1 MPAATALRVLV
12 ATSSVALVACRP
24 PAGAAPAQSPAVP
37 QKAVPPAPSG
47 PAPLSPLGAEEKAL
61 AARLSATV
69 SHLAGDIG
77 ERNSERAWNLASATD
92 DLAVTLEQVGF
103 SVRRQGVRAGDDVV
117 QNLEVRVPGGQ
128 NGREAI
134 VVGAHF
140 DSAPGSPGADANA
153 SGVAAVVELA
163 RALRQAKPSRALCFA
178 LFVNGEAPHYG
189 TDRMG
194 ALASAKDLFAS
205 GLEVKGM
212 VALDG
217 IGAYSTAE
225 KSQSTPKGLS
235 AALPERADFIALL
248 SSARS
253 SGFADAFFPAFQ
265 KSATLPVFRGTLPEG
280 PVPFPGDHWAFEVV
294 GLPALLVTDTGSARS
309 AHARQKTDLPATLDF
324 DRMARVVSA
333 LEIALREF
341 AG

>member
-12 ATSSVALVACRP
+12 ATSPLVFVACRP
-24 PAGAAPAQSPAVP
+24 PAGAAPAQTPAVSL
-37 QKAVPPAPSG
+37 AAAPAAPAG
-47 PAPLSPLGAEEKAL
+47 PAPLSPLRDEEKAL

-77 ERNSERAWNLASATD
+77 ERNSGRSWNLASATD

-128 NGREAI
+128 KGREVV

-140 DSAPGSPGADANA
+140 DSAPGSPGADADA

-163 RALRQAKPSRALCFA
+163 RAFRQAKPGRSLCFT

-189 TDRMG
+189 TDGMG
-194 ALASAKDLFAS
+194 ALTYAKDLVSS

-217 IGAYSTAE
+217 IGAYSTAD
-225 KSQSTPKGLS
+225 KSQTTPPGF
-235 AALPERADFIALL
+235 ATALPERADFIALL
-248 SSARS
+248 ASARS
-253 SGFADAFFPAFQ
+253 RGFADAFFPAIE
-265 KSATLPVFRGTLPEG
+265 KNATLPVFRGTLPDG
-280 PVPFPGDHWAFEVV
+280 AASLPGDHWAFEAV
-294 GLPALLVTDTGSARS
+294 GLQAVLVTDTGSARS
-309 AHARQKTDLPATLDF
+309 ADSRQKTDQPAALDF
-324 DRMARVVSA
+324 DRMARVVTA
-333 LEIALREF
+333 LEVALREF